1 MKKFLIVLAIFLM
14 SFYGCCANAVEIKI
28 EGKGAAPLTGYDIK
42 AVRYKQ
48 DSKMNKKSKKSD
60 YELLQTQQIKEASRQ
75 AETRKKQ
82 DERLSN
88 AVRRQ
93 VVVEAQN
100 NALKAGINILIDRTL
115 GANASDNPE
124 VKEKFEDIL
133 SQSSTYILDQNYT
146 GEVVDNNYVAKVY
159 LTVDETEFR
168 TLLSDM
174 GIALNTQAVRA
185 HSIMVILDEFFAR
198 PSDLTKNVMTKEVT
212 TYKYGYDEKLKD
224 TEKAS
229 ASSYASAKGSGNSSN
244 NYNVNSKS
252 KGHYNGNAS
261 AGYSSVYSGGGYSA
275 SANGSYNDNYRSS
288 GSNSNKYSYAE
299 SAGEKAAYG
308 HFIDYSK
315 NENEFFQNIKEYD
328 VLSPKAENLNFTQ
341 PALQDA
347 FVRYDIRALDNDIF
361 KSKYFKGQPI
371 TSDKLAN
378 SAELAKYVEAAR
390 KDAKADFFAIGVSY
404 ITDNGKNENTGRNV
418 CDGSVFVKVYST
430 VDGEVIASGSF
441 TETASGNSADQA
453 RSAVAIKIANE
464 LGEVLSKKI
473 QDYWKRRMMY
483 GTEYIVQIKGSFLPI
498 DRITINK
505 SIQNVDGIKNVSLR
519 NSDST
524 QTEFTINYSGKES
537 VADSIFMKLYES
549 PLSNTFK
556 TYDYKINGNQIIFS
570 PINNKKGTENL

>member
-1 MKKFLIVLAIFLM
+1 MKKFLIALAIFM
-14 SFYGCCANAVEIKI
+14 TGFFYCCADAVEIKI
-28 EGKGAAPLTGYDIK
+28 EGKGYAPLTGYDIK
-42 AVRYKQ
+42 TVRYKQ
-48 DSKMNKKSKKSD
+48 DSKMNKKSKNSD
-60 YELLQTQQIKEASRQ
+60 YEVLQTQQIKEASRQ

-93 VVVEAQN
+93 VVVEAQE

-115 GANASDNPE
+115 GAGSSEKPE
-124 VKEKFEDIL
+124 IKEKFDDIL
-133 SQSSTYILDQNYT
+133 SQSSSYILDQNYT
-146 GEVVDNNYVAKVY
+146 GEVEDNNYVAKVY

-168 TLLSDM
+168 TLLSDL
-174 GIALNTQAVRA
+174 GVALNTQTVRA
-185 HSIMVILDEFFAR
+185 HSIMIILDEFFAR

-224 TEKAS
+224 NEQAS
-229 ASSYASAKGSGNSSN
+229 ASSYSSAKGSGNSSN
-244 NYNVNSKS
+244 SYNVNSKS
-252 KGHYNGNAS
+252 KGNYNGSLS
-261 AGYSSVYSGGGYSA
+261 AGYSGVYGGGGYSA
-275 SANGSYNDNYRSS
+275 YAGGSHNNSYRGS
-288 GSNSNKYSYAE
+288 GSNSNRYSY
-299 SAGEKAAYG
+299 SKSSGDKASYG
-308 HFIDYSK
+308 HFVDYSK

-347 FVRYDIRALDNDIF
+347 FVTYDIRALDNDIF
-361 KSKYFKGQPI
+361 KSKYFKGQPV

-404 ITDNGKNENTGRNV
+404 ITDNGKNENTGRNT
-418 CDGSVFVKVYST
+418 CDGNVFVKVYST
-430 VDGEVIASGSF
+430 VDGEVIASGTF

-453 RSAVAIKIANE
+453 RSAVAKKIGNE

-483 GTEYIVQIKGSFLPI
+483 GTEYVVQIKGSFLPVE
-498 DRITINK
+498 RITLNK
-505 SIQNVDGIKNVSLR
+505 AIQNVDGIKNVSLR
-519 NSDST
+519 SSDST
-524 QTEFTINYSGKES
+524 HAEFTVNYSGQDS
-537 VADSIFMKLYES
+537 VADAIFMKLYES
-549 PLSNTFK
+549 NLSNKFK

-570 PINNKKGTENL
+570 PINQKGTENL